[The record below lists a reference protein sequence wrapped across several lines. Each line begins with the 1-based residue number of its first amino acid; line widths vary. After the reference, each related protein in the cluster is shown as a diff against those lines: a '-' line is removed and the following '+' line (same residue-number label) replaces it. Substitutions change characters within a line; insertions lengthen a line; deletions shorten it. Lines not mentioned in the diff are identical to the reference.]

1 MILAN
6 WAQSVLSYG
15 MADTIN
21 LATTAIFLLSGY
33 LLGSISSAIVVS
45 KLFGLADPRQIGS
58 GNPGATNVLRYA
70 GKKIAIITL
79 AGDALKGVV
88 PIKISLIWG
97 VGLEVATLVGFSAFL
112 GHLFP
117 VFHDFK
123 GGKGVATF
131 LGVTSALY
139 WHIGAGFIA
148 SWVFVALIFRYSSL
162 SALLSCLIALA
173 LVWKGSQSAIIV
185 SCYLMMVVFIYI
197 KHRENIKNLIA
208 GKEKKIG
215 N

>member
-1 MILAN
+1 
-6 WAQSVLSYG
+6 
-15 MADTIN
+15 MADTIS
-21 LATTAIFLLSGY
+21 LATTSIFLLSGY

-88 PIKISLIWG
+88 PIKISLMWG
-97 VGLEVATLVGFSAFL
+97 AGLEIAALVGFAAFL

-117 VFHDFK
+117 IFHDFK

-139 WHIGAGFIA
+139 WQIGAGFIA
-148 SWVFVALIFRYSSL
+148 SWVFAALIFRYSSL
-162 SALLSCLIALA
+162 SALLSCLLVLA
-173 LVWKGSQSAIIV
+173 LVWERSQSAVIV
-185 SCYLMMVVFIYI
+185 SCFVMMIVLIYVT
-197 KHRENIKNLIA
+197 HRQNIANLIA

>member
-1 MILAN
+1 M
-6 WAQSVLSYG
+6 VP
-15 MADTIN
+15 
-21 LATTAIFLLSGY
+21 
-33 LLGSISSAIVVS
+33 VVYHMS
-45 KLFGLADPRQIGS
+45 KL
-58 GNPGATNVLRYA
+58 PGPLPLSPIQSKSLERY
-70 GKKIAIITL
+70 
-79 AGDALKGVV
+79 LKLQT
-88 PIKISLIWG
+88 S
-97 VGLEVATLVGFSAFL
+97 
-112 GHLFP
+112 
-117 VFHDFK
+117 
-123 GGKGVATF
+123 GKGVATF

>member
-1 MILAN
+1 
-6 WAQSVLSYG
+6 

-21 LATTAIFLLSGY
+21 LATTVIFLLSGY

-58 GNPGATNVLRYA
+58 KNPGATNVLRYA

-79 AGDALKGVV
+79 AGDVLKGVV
-88 PIKISLIWG
+88 PVKISLMWG
-97 VGLEVATLVGFSAFL
+97 ANLEVAALVGFSAFL

-139 WHIGAGFIA
+139 WQIGAGFIA
-148 SWVFVALIFRYSSL
+148 FWVSTALISRYSSL
-162 SALLSCLIALA
+162 SALLSCIVVLA
-173 LVWKGSQSAIIV
+173 LVWKGSQSAITI
-185 SCYLMMVVFIYI
+185 SCFLIMVVFIYI
-197 KHRENIKNLIA
+197 KHRDNITNLIA
-208 GKEKKIG
+208 GKEKKFG

>member
-1 MILAN
+1 
-6 WAQSVLSYG
+6 
-15 MADTIN
+15 MADTIS
-21 LATTAIFLLSGY
+21 LAATGIFLLSGY

-79 AGDALKGVV
+79 AGDILKGVI

-97 VGLEVATLVGFSAFL
+97 VGVEVAALVGFSAFL

-117 VFHDFK
+117 IFHDFK

-139 WHIGAGFIA
+139 WQIGAGFIA
-148 SWVFVALIFRYSSL
+148 SWVFAALIFRYSSL
-162 SALLSCLIALA
+162 SALLSCLLVLA
-173 LVWKGSQSAIIV
+173 LVWKGTQSAIIV
-185 SCYLMMVVFIYI
+185 SCFFMMVVFIYI
-197 KHRENIKNLIA
+197 KHRENITNLIA

>member
-1 MILAN
+1 
-6 WAQSVLSYG
+6 
-15 MADTIN
+15 MADIIS
-21 LATTAIFLLSGY
+21 LAATAIFLLLGY

-88 PIKISLIWG
+88 PIKISLMWG
-97 VGLEVATLVGFSAFL
+97 VGLEVAALVGFSAFL

-117 VFHDFK
+117 IFHDFK

-131 LGVTSALY
+131 LGVTSALN
-139 WHIGAGFIA
+139 WQIGAGFIA
-148 SWVFVALIFRYSSL
+148 SWVFAALIFRYSSL
-162 SALLSCLIALA
+162 SALLSCLLVLA
-173 LVWKGSQSAIIV
+173 LVWKGTQSALIV
-185 SCYLMMVVFIYI
+185 SCFFMMVVFIYI
-197 KHRENIKNLIA
+197 KHRENIINLIA

-215 N
+215 I

>member
-1 MILAN
+1 
-6 WAQSVLSYG
+6 

-21 LATTAIFLLSGY
+21 LAATGIFLLSGY

-79 AGDALKGVV
+79 AGDVLKGVV
-88 PIKISLIWG
+88 PVKISLMWG
-97 VGLEVATLVGFSAFL
+97 ANLEVAALVGFSAFL

-139 WHIGAGFIA
+139 WQIGAGFIA
-148 SWVFVALIFRYSSL
+148 FWVSTALISRYSSL
-162 SALLSCLIALA
+162 SALLSCIVVLA
-173 LVWKGSQSAIIV
+173 LVWKGSQSAITI
-185 SCYLMMVVFIYI
+185 SCFLIMVVFIYI
-197 KHRENIKNLIA
+197 KHRDNITNLIA
-208 GKEKKIG
+208 GKEKKFG

>member
-1 MILAN
+1 MTDSI
-6 WAQSVLSYG
+6 S
-15 MADTIN
+15 
-21 LATTAIFLLSGY
+21 LATAAIFLLSGY

-70 GKKIAIITL
+70 GKKVAVITL
-79 AGDALKGVV
+79 VGDAFKGVI
-88 PIKISLIWG
+88 PIKISLMWG
-97 VGLEVATLVGFSAFL
+97 TDLEVAALVGFAAFL

-117 VFHDFK
+117 VFHGFK

-139 WHIGAGFIA
+139 WQIGLGFIA
-148 SWVFVALIFRYSSL
+148 CWVFTALISRYSSL
-162 SALLSCLIALA
+162 SALLSCLLVLG
-173 LVWKGSQSAIIV
+173 LVWERNQSVVIV
-185 SCYLMMVVFIYI
+185 SCFVLMIVFIYI
-197 KHRENIKNLIA
+197 THRQNIANLIA
-208 GKEKKIG
+208 GKEKRIG